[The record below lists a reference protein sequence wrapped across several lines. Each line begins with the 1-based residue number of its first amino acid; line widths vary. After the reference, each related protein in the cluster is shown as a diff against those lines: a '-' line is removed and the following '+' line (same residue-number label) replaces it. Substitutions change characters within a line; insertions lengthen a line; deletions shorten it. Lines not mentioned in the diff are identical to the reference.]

1 VSGRRE
7 PLISCENLYA
17 NAQTLAVD
25 SAITG
30 L

>member
-7 PLISCENLYA
+7 PLISCENLYV
-17 NAQTLAVD
+17 NAQALALD
-25 SAITG
+25 SGITG